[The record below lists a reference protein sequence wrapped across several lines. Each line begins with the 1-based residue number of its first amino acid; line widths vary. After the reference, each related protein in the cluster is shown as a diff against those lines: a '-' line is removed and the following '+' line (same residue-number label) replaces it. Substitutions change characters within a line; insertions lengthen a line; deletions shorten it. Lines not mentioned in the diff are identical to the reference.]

1 MKLLVTG
8 RDGQLARSLAERSAG
23 AAGIELTFVARP
35 EVDLA
40 VEGSLAAAIAAAR
53 PDVVVNAAAYTAVD
67 KAEDE
72 PELALRINGAAA
84 GEAAEAAA
92 RVGAAIIH
100 VSTDY
105 VFDGRAS
112 TPYREDSA
120 MGPINAYGRTKLA
133 GEEAV
138 RAGNPRHVILR
149 TAWVVSPFGSNFIK
163 TMLRLAETRDELR
176 VVGDQQGCPT
186 DARDLADAILAI
198 AGRWRDEPELGLGET
213 YHVAGTG
220 QCSWAELAGQVMADS
235 AAAGGPSARVVPIT
249 TADYPTR
256 AARPGYSVLDSDKVA
271 RTFGVTMPEWR
282 AATGRLV
289 QRLLA

>member
-1 MKLLVTG
+1 MKLLVAG
-8 RDGQLARSLAERSAG
+8 RDGQLARSLAERSAR

-40 VEGSLAAAIAAAR
+40 VAGSLAAAIAAAR

-72 PELALRINGAAA
+72 PELAMRINGAAA

-120 MGPINAYGRTKLA
+120 TGPINVYGRTKLA

-138 RAGNPRHVILR
+138 RAGNERHVILR

-176 VVGDQQGCPT
+176 VVGDQLGCPT

-220 QCSWAELAGQVMADS
+220 QCSWAELAGQVMAES
-235 AAAGGPSARVVPIT
+235 AGAGGSSALVVPIT

-256 AARPGYSVLDSDKVA
+256 AARPGYSVLDSKKIA
-271 RTFGVTMPEWR
+271 RTFNVTMPEWR
-282 AATGRLV
+282 AATGGLV